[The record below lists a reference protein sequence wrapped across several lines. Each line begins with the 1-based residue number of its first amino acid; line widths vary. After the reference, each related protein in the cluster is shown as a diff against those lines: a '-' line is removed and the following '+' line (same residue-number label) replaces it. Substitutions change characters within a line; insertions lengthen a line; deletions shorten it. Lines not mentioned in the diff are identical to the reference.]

1 MEGWE
6 SFLQALLLKASEAS
20 SEQEAIDL
28 CSQFNMDVP
37 IHHVI
42 ALLRLSY
49 PDMEMDFSNATRVG
63 KVLEEYASRLW
74 LQRDEER
81 DMEQGDSNEEEEDD
95 DEEEEEDNKEG
106 DEDEDVMIAN
116 FCEVIAFDG
125 ENGSRVWT
133 RPIGITY
140 SGPAVADLNGDGEY
154 EVVVGG
160 VEL

>member
-49 PDMEMDFSNATRVG
+49 PDIEMDFSHATRVRE
-63 KVLEEYASRLW
+63 VLEEYASKLF
-74 LQRDEER
+74 LPK
-81 DMEQGDSNEEEEDD
+81 N
-95 DEEEEEDNKEG
+95 
-106 DEDEDVMIAN
+106 
-116 FCEVIAFDG
+116 
-125 ENGSRVWT
+125 
-133 RPIGITY
+133 
-140 SGPAVADLNGDGEY
+140 
-154 EVVVGG
+154 
-160 VEL
+160 